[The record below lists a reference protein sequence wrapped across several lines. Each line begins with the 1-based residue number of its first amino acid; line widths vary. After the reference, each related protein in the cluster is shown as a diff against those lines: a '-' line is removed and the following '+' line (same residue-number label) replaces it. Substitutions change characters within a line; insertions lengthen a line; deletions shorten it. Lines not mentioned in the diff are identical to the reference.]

1 MALDRSTEEKSSL
14 SVGTPH
20 HPFGFTRKRS
30 TSKFGYNKPKESSRQ
45 NKLYIEEASKLEKL
59 GEFSRIQNW
68 ENTKILIV
76 CLLRI
81 YQKYPNFFL

>member
-1 MALDRSTEEKSSL
+1 MALDRSTEERSSL

-30 TSKFGYNKPKESSRQ
+30 TSKFGYKPKESSRQ

-68 ENTKILIV
+68 ESTQIPIV
-76 CLLRI
+76 CCVFTR
-81 YQKYPNFFL
+81 NTHTFL

>member
-1 MALDRSTEEKSSL
+1 MAVDRSTEEKCSL

-30 TSKFGYNKPKESSRQ
+30 TSKFGYKPKESSRQ

-59 GEFSRIQNW
+59 GEFSRIQSW
-68 ENTKILIV
+68 GNTKIAMACCVFTRNIRT
-76 CLLRI
+76 LL
-81 YQKYPNFFL
+81 